1 MRVNYIIIFV
11 SEMKRSIA
19 FYRDM
24 LGLNLK
30 YETPEW
36 TEFESGETTVALHIS
51 EQSDPDQKD
60 KNQNIAGQCR
70 PGFSVTNLDALHE
83 KLISHGTRCVQQPK
97 ESFGARIAQY
107 LDPDGLAVSIS
118 ETGGKGE

>member
-11 SEMKRSIA
+11 SDMKRSIN
-19 FYRDM
+19 FYRDV
-24 LGLNLK
+24 LGFPLK

-36 TEFESGETTVALHIS
+36 TEFESEGTTVALHIS
-51 EQSDPDQKD
+51 EQNNPDQKE
-60 KNQNIAGQCR
+60 NNENVAGRCR
-70 PGFSVTNLDALHE
+70 PGFSVADLDALHD
-83 KLISHGTRCVQQPK
+83 KLISQGTICIQQPK